1 MNGAERLLYGQI
13 ENIIA
18 RVLWIREDLRPVLRA
33 RLRHLRKI
41 GVPELPNVGSGGRVH
56 YTYEQALEMLVAI
69 ALENIGQEPSV
80 AKSIAKI
87 AVDRLLIATLKKNEG
102 AHLFVILAARQDEV
116 RPLAYVAR
124 DTSGAEC
131 IVPFD
136 RRPKNIPRLLGRISV
151 LGSGFLSDFETEIAR
166 ELSMT

>member
-87 AVDRLLIATLKKNEG
+87 AVDRLLIAMLKKNEG

-136 RRPKNIPRLLGRISV
+136 RQPQNIPRLLGRISV

>member
-1 MNGAERLLYGQI
+1 
-13 ENIIA
+13 
-18 RVLWIREDLRPVLRA
+18 
-33 RLRHLRKI
+33 
-41 GVPELPNVGSGGRVH
+41 
-56 YTYEQALEMLVAI
+56 MLVAI
-69 ALENIGQEPSV
+69 ALENIGQEPSG

-87 AVDRLLIATLKKNEG
+87 AVDRSLIATLKRNEG

-116 RPLAYVAR
+116 QPLAYVAR
-124 DTSGAEC
+124 DTFGHEC

-136 RRPKNIPRLLGRISV
+136 RRPKNIPRLLGTISV